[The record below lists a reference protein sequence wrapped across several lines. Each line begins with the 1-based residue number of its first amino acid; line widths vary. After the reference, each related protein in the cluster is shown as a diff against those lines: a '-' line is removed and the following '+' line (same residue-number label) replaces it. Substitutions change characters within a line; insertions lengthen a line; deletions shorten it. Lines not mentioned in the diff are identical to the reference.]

1 MLTNKQLWRKQI
13 HVFQGMNLR
22 RSFSDDSTIGSIS
35 ASMDACTDSEMSDL
49 GERNS
54 SALSLDSVSGECSP
68 ELPVQYTRSADN
80 LKSLASA
87 AKKIKKKLCFDNLVR
102 VTLIPSIN
110 EYKDAGLHSHLW
122 CSQMELQCYKDS
134 AYQDI
139 KAFMSETQCEN
150 FTVAMKEFF
159 KTETQLHPEDLV
171 TTMTCDEPLGAAA
184 TRLSAIP
191 EESPEKTST
200 A

>member
-1 MLTNKQLWRKQI
+1 
-13 HVFQGMNLR
+13 
-22 RSFSDDSTIGSIS
+22 
-35 ASMDACTDSEMSDL
+35 MSDL

-122 CSQMELQCYKDS
+122 CSQIELQCYKDS

-139 KAFMSETQCEN
+139 KAFMCETQCEN

-159 KTETQLHPEDLV
+159 KVLIYPTLSSIKCRFFFFLTLLNACDMSSASQTETELHPEDLLAS
-171 TTMTCDEPLGAAA
+171 DEPQSATS